1 MAARDAAGARRIA
14 RLKAP
19 LDCSVA
25 RELKKLPEDS

>member
-1 MAARDAAGARRIA
+1 MAARAATDARRIA

-25 RELKKLPEDS
+25 GEMKKLPEDS